1 MQEISAFSLL
11 RSRCQTAAFRLPE
24 LSARNEDEH
33 PSAASSGEAR
43 PAFRDSAGVKQPS
56 SRIKLHAQGLSKTYG
71 ASMALQPLELQVH
84 AGELLALLGPSG
96 SGKTTLLQIICGLI
110 EPSSGRLVIDG
121 RDETDKPANKRDIG
135 VVFQNYALFP
145 HLTVR
150 ENVSF
155 PLQMRKMPT
164 RDLREKVE
172 ATLAMVGLSDFADR
186 FPRELS
192 GGQQQRVALAR
203 CLVYQP
209 SLILMDESLSAL
221 DRKLRENMQIEIKRL
236 HRETGATII
245 FVTHDQEEA
254 LALADR
260 ICLMKEGRIEQLGTP
275 EDIYD
280 RPRSAF
286 VADFIGISNVMHGVV
301 QPGQM
306 IRTDDGVLPLPDGC
320 ELRTGQQCALV
331 VRPEKMFLCTA
342 DEAFVSGCIEE
353 SIYAGSE
360 TKLLVRLASGAL
372 ITVRRQAGLPIGA
385 IGERVFVRWDKQQ
398 VRILESRSASMR
410 AGLDADPASR

>member
-11 RSRCQTAAFRLPE
+11 RNGRQTAAFRLPG
-24 LSARNEDEH
+24 LFARNEDEH
-33 PSAASSGEAR
+33 PTAAPSAEAR
-43 PAFRDSAGVKQPS
+43 SAFGDSAGVKEPS

-71 ASMALQPLELQVH
+71 ASMALQPLELKVH

-110 EPSSGRLVIDG
+110 EPSGGRLIIDG
-121 RDETDKPANKRDIG
+121 RDETETPANKRDIG

-155 PLQMRKMPT
+155 PLQMRKMPA

-172 ATLAMVGLSDFADR
+172 ATLVMVGLSEFADR

-260 ICLMKEGRIEQLGTP
+260 ISLMKEGRIEQLGTP

-280 RPRSAF
+280 RPCSAF
-286 VADFIGISNVMHGVV
+286 VADFIGISNVMRGVV
-301 QPGQM
+301 EPDQM

-320 ELRTGQQCALV
+320 EVRPGQQCALV

-342 DEAFVSGCIEE
+342 DEAFVSGAIEE

-385 IGERVFVRWDKQQ
+385 IGERVFVRWDRQQ
-398 VRILESRSASMR
+398 ARLLES
-410 AGLDADPASR
+410 